1 MAESE
6 AVLEKR
12 LQIGSESPAKSG
24 RMRSS
29 ACHSPAP
36 FSPWTERLIW
46 LYFSKKDRIIIFAL
60 FYQNTSFSEYITEEI
75 PAQENFHKM
84 LDKGAESRYT
94 ENEIRCQMPEW
105 CLREEGVV

>member
-1 MAESE
+1 M
-6 AVLEKR
+6 
-12 LQIGSESPAKSG
+12 
-24 RMRSS
+24 
-29 ACHSPAP
+29 
-36 FSPWTERLIW
+36 
-46 LYFSKKDRIIIFAL
+46 

-105 CLREEGVV
+105 RLREEGVV